1 MKKILILCSILIAGL
16 DGFENVKPVVYFSDI
31 EITPLKIG
39 EDMLVSYEYTAP
51 LEYSEIFT
59 TFEFKI
65 NNNLITSFKRY
76 PGFGFVSEFTI
87 PGDMISEGESI
98 IKLIADCYVY
108 STFTLIEMS
117 SQKKEVIN
125 IESAIEENKSLAIP
139 SSLAIVGDYGKVNY
153 NAEQYE
159 FLFEEKILSD
169 ALYKFDL
176 SSLKFIY
183 SLKDKDFEYEKI
195 ELIIYG
201 TMDDFP
207 RLLFDEDVGGYRFDL
222 KIEKDDYY
230 QILLN
235 ESFYVDNET
244 LMISRASGDYFN
256 FTNNIY
262 ISKTLRNNKKE
273 FPFTINIYGAGVHS
287 NTLVFNGIYEFV
299 SNPLGLSSDSV
310 VSISESEIDE
320 KIMEDYK
327 EW

>member
-1 MKKILILCSILIAGL
+1 MKKIFIMCSILLAGL
-16 DGFENVKPVVYFSDI
+16 DGFENIKPVVYFSDI

-51 LEYSEIFT
+51 LEYAEIFT

-65 NNNLITSFKRY
+65 NNNLITSFARY
-76 PGFGFVSEFTI
+76 PGFGFVSEFII
-87 PGDMISEGESI
+87 PKDMIIEGKST
-98 IKLIADCYVY
+98 IKLIADCYAY
-108 STFTLIEMS
+108 STFTLIEVC
-117 SQKKEVIN
+117 SQKKEIIN

-139 SSLAIVGDYGKVNY
+139 TSLANVEKYGKVIY
-153 NAEQYE
+153 SAEQYE
-159 FLFEEKILSD
+159 FLFEKKIISD
-169 ALYKFDL
+169 SLYKFDL

-183 SLKDKDFEYEKI
+183 SLKDIEFKYEKI

-207 RLLFDEDVGGYRFDL
+207 RLLFDEDIGGYRFEL
-222 KIEKDDYY
+222 KIEKEEYY

-244 LMISRASGDYFN
+244 LMISRASGDYFS
-256 FTNNIY
+256 FTNNLY
-262 ISKTLRNNKKE
+262 ISKALRKNKEE

-287 NTLVFNGIYEFV
+287 NTLVFDGVYEFV
-299 SNPLGLSSDSV
+299 SNPLGLSSDNV